1 MVDWMSNSYQ
11 YILECGDSPMVC
23 DDKCEHGYLPDSRG
37 CPYCLHCNPDPYPG
51 EANFIF
57 YFEYRRLINGTCVLP
72 HH

>member
-51 EANFIF
+51 EASFIF
-57 YFEYRRLINGTCVLP
+57 YFENRRLINGTCVLL